1 MDHFIIIIE
10 VFKQVLIDF
19 FIGVI
24 LTAAF
29 QTFEMRDVI
38 LLFADVN
45 VIFLAN
51 LINYLVIVQLYII
64 SSLNYFTITLLLW
77 LILVLIFTVLFFNFL
92 NFSLSQAINHIS
104 NLNFLLHTTSLS
116 NQFLLIWLIVGIRL
130 LYSTLLH
137 QVLVSILV
145 LLE

>member
-92 NFSLSQAINHIS
+92 NFSLSQAIVHIS